1 MRTIPEMHKL
11 IKPDDDVIKLDLLLE
26 QDQIPHTLKAIQ
38 DAKMPGASWRLG
50 VLPLTEFGF
59 ALNKGQFR
67 DAQGLRCGRPMKSLP
82 AKRSFGKIYNVKH
95 ALNCKKGGFVKM
107 RNNNWRD
114 FYADMLSKIVNDVKQ
129 NRNCNWLQVKL
140 LKIYPEMLQDPI
152 LKQKVWRAG
161 QKSFFDVKVINT
173 LSPSQIHLTTE
184 SILKKYEQEKRR
196 NCNRHIMK
204 IEYGTFIPLFFF
216 FWLFLGV

>member
-26 QDQIPHTLKAIQ
+26 QDQIPHALKAIQ

-67 DAQGLRCGRPMKSLP
+67 DARGLRCGRPLKGLP

-95 ALNCKKGGFVKM
+95 ALNCKKGGFVTM
-107 RNNNWRD
+107 RNNNLRD

-173 LSPSQIHLTTE
+173 LSL
-184 SILKKYEQEKRR
+184 SITDSPHNRKYSKE
-196 NCNRHIMK
+196 
-204 IEYGTFIPLFFF
+204 
-216 FWLFLGV
+216 V